1 MSFGAKM
8 ADKSGEDVDFKSLN
22 VGTRVVQIVKILCR
36 ENASTEL
43 TTEHLSQLENF
54 PHLVEFKRSLSDN
67 RPYWNTLRF
76 LPEALFCNAT
86 ITEIKLAY
94 HSIQSI
100 CNGDMNW
107 NREIMSQIE
116 TLQPVT
122 VCNVLYAEHP
132 KLILADIPDLVIES
146 ISKIISH
153 RIYEIAKEIAEKLNL
168 KVSYHNSAAFAVDTR
183 SIQNKQQ
190 LVMAIPLLMQ
200 SALSANEQSIE
211 DGLDLI
217 AIRNAYANGIEMKK
231 SLSNKFDLNLDCW
244 AEAIAVAHNYIVSK
258 PNDFQ
263 LYGSLCRLIVRLRE
277 HRAIIK
283 QQEMEMAL

>member
-1 MSFGAKM
+1 M
-8 ADKSGEDVDFKSLN
+8 ADKSGEDIDFKSLN

-36 ENASTEL
+36 ESASTEL
-43 TTEHLSQLENF
+43 TTEHLSQLENY
-54 PHLVEFKRSLSDN
+54 PHLLEFKRSLSDN

-94 HSIQSI
+94 QAIQSI
-100 CNGDMNW
+100 CNGDIKW
-107 NREIMSQIE
+107 NREIMSPIE

-122 VCNVLYAEHP
+122 VCNLLYVEHP
-132 KLILADIPDLVIES
+132 KLILADIPDLVVDS
-146 ISKIISH
+146 ISKIISY
-153 RIYEIAKEIAEKLNL
+153 RIYEIAKEITEKLDL
-168 KVSYHNSAAFAVDTR
+168 RVSYHNSAAFAVDTR
-183 SIQNKQQ
+183 SIRNKQQ
-190 LVMAIPLLMQ
+190 C
-200 SALSANEQSIE
+200 IE

-258 PNDFQ
+258 PDDFQ
-263 LYGSLCRLIVRLRE
+263 IYGSLCRLIFRLRE
-277 HRAIIK
+277 HRALIK
-283 QQEMEMAL
+283 QLEMAS

>member
-1 MSFGAKM
+1 M
-8 ADKSGEDVDFKSLN
+8 ADKSGEDIDFKSLN

-36 ENASTEL
+36 ESASTEL
-43 TTEHLSQLENF
+43 TTEHLSQLENY
-54 PHLVEFKRSLSDN
+54 PHLLEFKRSLSDN

-94 HSIQSI
+94 QAIQSI
-100 CNGDMNW
+100 CNGDIKW
-107 NREIMSQIE
+107 NREIMSPIE

-122 VCNVLYAEHP
+122 VCNLLYVEHP
-132 KLILADIPDLVIES
+132 KLILADIPDLVVDS
-146 ISKIISH
+146 ISKIISY
-153 RIYEIAKEIAEKLNL
+153 RIYEIAKEITEKLDL
-168 KVSYHNSAAFAVDTR
+168 RVSYHNSAAFAVDTR
-183 SIQNKQQ
+183 SIRNKQQ

-258 PNDFQ
+258 PDDFQ
-263 LYGSLCRLIVRLRE
+263 IYGSLCRLIFRLRE
-277 HRAIIK
+277 HRALIK
-283 QQEMEMAL
+283 QLEMAS